1 MNLNLNRFTKSGAL
15 LSLLL
20 SASLAR
26 GGGTIADIKITGNR
40 KVEADAILNAIKVKK
55 GDTWTE
61 SQIAEEIKTL
71 FGLGYFSDLRISK
84 EDTPAGQV
92 IIISVIEKPSIV
104 SIKYEGLKEF
114 TEDEFKDKISTK
126 PFTIVD
132 EAKLTKYTA
141 AIEKTYSDKGFYLA
155 SAKTELRKVG

>member
-1 MNLNLNRFTKSGAL
+1 MNLILKRFTKSGSL

-20 SASLAR
+20 LATMAS
-26 GGGTIADIKITGNR
+26 GGGTIADIKITGNK
-40 KVEADAILNAIKVKK
+40 KVEADAILNALKVKK

-61 SQIAEEIKTL
+61 SQIAAEIKTL

-84 EDTPAGQV
+84 EDTSAGQV

-114 TEDEFKDKISTK
+114 T
-126 PFTIVD
+126 
-132 EAKLTKYTA
+132 
-141 AIEKTYSDKGFYLA
+141 
-155 SAKTELRKVG
+155 